1 MSKRHSILIVADH
14 ASNFIPQKYN
24 NLGLSQRLMKSHI
37 AYDLGIKE
45 LSLALSKKLKASL
58 VIGEHSRLLI
68 DPNRGIMDPTL
79 ILSISDGTRIDQN
92 FNLSNSDKR
101 FRVKEIYKKYHN
113 SISQIIKKKK
123 INMIISLHSF
133 NPYYKNKKIDIEFG
147 ILSNSDRRYSNIV
160 IELLSKKGYTVGD
173 NQPYAGNLIEDTM
186 YRHGLKNKIMH
197 TLIEIRNDLL
207 IKPKDISSVT
217 NILYKAITSSKKKI
231 KKYL

>member
-37 AYDLGIKE
+37 AYDLGVKE

-79 ILSISDGTRIDQN
+79 IPSISDGTQIDQN
-92 FNLSNSDKR
+92 FNLSNSEKR

-123 INMIISLHSF
+123 
-133 NPYYKNKKIDIEFG
+133 
-147 ILSNSDRRYSNIV
+147 V
-160 IELLSKKGYTVGD
+160 
-173 NQPYAGNLIEDTM
+173 
-186 YRHGLKNKIMH
+186 LKQ
-197 TLIEIRNDLL
+197 E
-207 IKPKDISSVT
+207 
-217 NILYKAITSSKKKI
+217 A
-231 KKYL
+231 